1 MAEKIA
7 SKYNWTFHFKLVKG
21 YNNAT
26 GKKIKNISKS
36 IFLGGFPYPLSLSSF
51 NFQSNKLCKVILTLC
66 PNKLIIL
73 LLTGEIL

>member
-26 GKKIKNISKS
+26 GIKIKNISKS

-51 NFQSNKLCKVILTLC
+51 LLKRIFMTSNKTLSTS
-66 PNKLIIL
+66 PKIKIQLQK
-73 LLTGEIL
+73 

>member
-26 GKKIKNISKS
+26 GIKIIWPQIFCYKNVKLFSENVVCDVIK
-36 IFLGGFPYPLSLSSF
+36 IYLNPSF
-51 NFQSNKLCKVILTLC
+51 
-66 PNKLIIL
+66 
-73 LLTGEIL
+73 